1 MMAAM
6 KLNSSQPHWPT
17 KSEQNW
23 HDAGEQ
29 IAKLVEQMP
38 ALKEL
43 TYVYPLLATGLLANR
58 LQLDLRPALHG
69 RNLDKAVHLAYEAC
83 PRSRPA
89 CPPSARWRE

>member
-1 MMAAM
+1 MRMRYEESATIAVM
-6 KLNSSQPHWPT
+6 KLTSSQPHWFT

-43 TYVYPLLATGLLANR
+43 TYVYPLLEAGL
-58 LQLDLRPALHG
+58 PA
-69 RNLDKAVHLAYEAC
+69 DKL
-83 PRSRPA
+83 
-89 CPPSARWRE
+89 